1 MAEKEFSYEYNP
13 VKEQKGG
20 VEASKVIWSTK
31 SLGVAVDALAK
42 GLPLKAN
49 PFCGTNTKLLKPEL
63 VYKRTQEE
71 LDDYIKCMNDPI
83 YFAEKCFLMT
93 PNGLSKVTLRDYQ
106 VDYINHL
113 KNNKFSIFLSCRQS
127 GKTQLIDSQIVV
139 RVPRKNISV
148 HFIKLLKEYHY
159 YIDNDDNYVL
169 SLPLFELYNIY
180 SNAFIN
186 KFRYYLYKCRFNI
199 KHNSIKRNIITKCI
213 SLIDFI
219 DYKFI
224 KKEHLIDNYKTIEEI
239 ELDKSIEILTDTG
252 FSPVSRLMLS
262 KPFDIYKI
270 RLENEYWLECADE
283 HIVFDTDFNEVY
295 VEQLHPGDYIQTD
308 QGLQKIVSIEHNN
321 TKVCM
326 GDITVDD
333 SNHRF
338 YSNGILSHNSTTT
351 AIFCLWK
358 ILFNVDKNAL
368 ILSKSGAAGRDLL
381 SKIKDMYLYLP
392 YYLKCGTMKW
402 NQSEISFDNN
412 SSIKTEAFSPTAGVG
427 STVSF
432 LILDEFAWCPPN
444 DVELFYNNII
454 PTVTTMPDANV
465 CIMST
470 QNGFNMF
477 YKLWKSS
484 IEKKSIY
491 APFKVDWYQVPQY
504 NMETKTWE
512 KRTEDWKNK
521 MVGVLG
527 SEEAFYYQYGT
538 QFSASD
544 TCLVSR
550 ETLTRIHKDEILF
563 TARESLISSLFS
575 KFLFVNP
582 EYDVTNFKRKYYIV
596 LVDLAE
602 GGGADYTVFQILEVT
617 VDLLTGKVAFEQV
630 AFWRSNTVDIEKA
643 AVEFWVMMGQL
654 FRSDLS
660 NVIVSIEWN
669 TYGALFYNYICL
681 LNETEN
687 FKDSIWRFNICKEF
701 DISVL
706 CHYKKANMNEE
717 IAGIK
722 NKNAK
727 TIPGIR
733 WSAESKKTGC
743 AMLKMMIEKGE
754 LIIRDIVQIG
764 ELENFE
770 DKNGSGSYKA
780 SYGHDDMMMTL
791 VQLPMVL
798 QTSKYK
804 EFIEDITEH
813 SKLNALGEIQSQR
826 EFNFGDMMEVGF
838 QQSNTPGSIFS
849 DYSSAPW

>member
-1 MAEKEFSYEYNP
+1 MSEKEFSYEYNP

-31 SLGVAVDALAK
+31 SLDVAVDALAK

-127 GKTQLIDSQIVV
+127 GKTQLIDSQIVIKL
-139 RVPRKNISV
+139 PRKNVSTY
-148 HFIKLLKEYHY
+148 FATLLKEYHY
-159 YIDNDDNYVL
+159 YVDNDDNYVL
-169 SLPLFELYNIY
+169 HLPLFELYNMY
-180 SNAFIN
+180 SDGFIN
-186 KFRYYLYKCRFNI
+186 KGRYYLYKLRFNI
-199 KHNSIKRNIITKCI
+199 KGNNIKRNIITKCI

-224 KKEHLIDNYKTIEEI
+224 KKEQLTDNYKTIEEI

-270 RLENEYWLECADE
+270 KLENGYWLECADE
-283 HIVFDTDFNEVY
+283 HIVFDSDFNEIY
-295 VEQLHPGDYIQTD
+295 VNQLHIGDYIQTD
-308 QGLQKIVSIEHNN
+308 KGLQKIIFIERNN

-333 SNHRF
+333 NNHRF

-521 MVGVLG
+521 MIGVLG

-544 TCLVSR
+544 ACLVSR

-563 TARESLISSLFS
+563 TAREALISSLFS

-582 EYDVTNFKRKYYIV
+582 EYDVTNFKNKYYIV

-617 VDLLTGKVAFEQV
+617 VNTITGKATFEQV

-643 AVEFWVMMGQL
+643 AVEFWVMIGQL

-681 LNETEN
+681 LNEPEN

-770 DKNGSGSYKA
+770 DKTGSGSYKA

-798 QTSKYK
+798 QTGKYK
-804 EFIEDITEH
+804 EFIEDIIERT
-813 SKLNALGEIQSQR
+813 KLNTLGELQSQR
-826 EFNFGDMMEVGF
+826 DFNFGDMMEVGF
-838 QQSNTPGSIFS
+838 QQSNTNGSIFS
-849 DYSSAPW
+849 DYTSAPW

>member
-1 MAEKEFSYEYNP
+1 
-13 VKEQKGG
+13 
-20 VEASKVIWSTK
+20 
-31 SLGVAVDALAK
+31 
-42 GLPLKAN
+42 
-49 PFCGTNTKLLKPEL
+49 
-63 VYKRTQEE
+63 
-71 LDDYIKCMNDPI
+71 
-83 YFAEKCFLMT
+83 
-93 PNGLSKVTLRDYQ
+93 
-106 VDYINHL
+106 
-113 KNNKFSIFLSCRQS
+113 
-127 GKTQLIDSQIVV
+127 
-139 RVPRKNISV
+139 
-148 HFIKLLKEYHY
+148 
-159 YIDNDDNYVL
+159 
-169 SLPLFELYNIY
+169 
-180 SNAFIN
+180 
-186 KFRYYLYKCRFNI
+186 
-199 KHNSIKRNIITKCI
+199 
-213 SLIDFI
+213 
-219 DYKFI
+219 
-224 KKEHLIDNYKTIEEI
+224 
-239 ELDKSIEILTDTG
+239 
-252 FSPVSRLMLS
+252 
-262 KPFDIYKI
+262 
-270 RLENEYWLECADE
+270 
-283 HIVFDTDFNEVY
+283 
-295 VEQLHPGDYIQTD
+295 
-308 QGLQKIVSIEHNN
+308 
-321 TKVCM
+321 
-326 GDITVDD
+326 
-333 SNHRF
+333 
-338 YSNGILSHNSTTT
+338 
-351 AIFCLWK
+351 
-358 ILFNVDKNAL
+358 
-368 ILSKSGAAGRDLL
+368 
-381 SKIKDMYLYLP
+381 
-392 YYLKCGTMKW
+392 MKW

-412 SSIKTEAFSPTAGVG
+412 SSIKTEAFSPTAGLG
-427 STVSF
+427 STISF

-477 YKLWKSS
+477 YKLWKNS

-521 MVGVLG
+521 MIGVLG

-544 TCLVSR
+544 ACLVSR
-550 ETLTRIHKDEILF
+550 EMLTKIHQTEILF
-563 TARESLISSLFS
+563 TAREELVSSLYS

-582 EYDVTNFKRKYYIV
+582 EYDTANFKIKYYIV

-602 GGGADYTVFQILEVT
+602 GGGADYTVFQILEVN
-617 VDLLTGKVAFEQV
+617 VNPITGKVTFEQV

-681 LNETEN
+681 LNEPEN
-687 FKDSIWRFNICKEF
+687 FKDSIWRFNICREF
-701 DISVL
+701 DTSVL

-733 WSAESKKTGC
+733 WSGESKKTGC

-798 QTSKYK
+798 QTGKYK
-804 EFIEDITEH
+804 EFIEDISER
-813 SKLNALGEIQSQR
+813 SKLDSLGELQSQR
-826 EFNFGDMMEVGF
+826 EFNYGDMTEVGF
-838 QQSNTPGSIFS
+838 QQSNTSGSIFS
-849 DYSSAPW
+849 DYTSAPW

>member
-1 MAEKEFSYEYNP
+1 MAEKEFTWDYDP
-13 VKEQKGG
+13 VKQPKGG
-20 VEASKVIWSTK
+20 VEASKVVWSTK
-31 SLGVAVDALAK
+31 SLNAAVDALKK

-49 PFCGTNTKLLKPEL
+49 PFCGTNTMLLKPDL
-63 VYKRTQEE
+63 VYKRTEE
-71 LDDYIKCMNDPI
+71 EVEDYIKCMQDPI

-93 PNGLSKVTLRDYQ
+93 PNGLQPVKMRDYQ
-106 VDYINHL
+106 IEYLQNL
-113 KNNKFSIFLSCRQS
+113 KTYRFNILRACRQA
-127 GKTQLIDSQIVV
+127 GKCQLIDSQIVIKLPV
-139 RVPRKNISV
+139 KNINT
-148 HFIKLLKEYHY
+148 HFVKLLKEYHY
-159 YIDNDDNYVL
+159 YIDDDGNYVVCI
-169 SLPLFELYNIY
+169 PLFELYNMY
-180 SNAFIN
+180 SNGFIN
-186 KFRYYLYKCRFNI
+186 KCRYQLYRLRFNI
-199 KHNSIKRNIITKCI
+199 KHDGIKRNIITKCI

-224 KKEHLIDNYKTIEEI
+224 KKEYLIDNYKTIDEI

-270 RLENEYWLECADE
+270 TLENGYYLECADE
-283 HIVFDTDFNEVY
+283 HIVFYSDFYEKY
-295 VEQLHPGDYIQTD
+295 VGQLHIGDYIQTD
-308 QGLQKIVSIEHNN
+308 QGPQRIISIEHNN

-333 SNHRF
+333 DNHRF
-338 YSNGILSHNSTTT
+338 YSNGILSHNSVTT
-351 AIFCLWK
+351 AIFGLWK
-358 ILFNVDKNAL
+358 ILFCNDRNGV
-368 ILSKSGAAGRDLL
+368 ILSKSGPAGKDLL
-381 SKIKDMYLYLP
+381 KKVKDMYLYLP
-392 YYLKCGTMKW
+392 YYLKCGTLKW

-412 SSIKTEAFSPTAGVG
+412 SSLSTEAFSPTACLGK
-427 STVSF
+427 SLNL

-444 DVELFYNNII
+444 DVDLFYENVI
-454 PTVTTMPDANV
+454 PTVTTLPDSNV
-465 CIMST
+465 CICST
-470 QNGFNMF
+470 QNGFNKF
-477 YKLWKSS
+477 YQIFNSAITGKSMYHPQT
-484 IEKKSIY
+484 I
-491 APFKVDWYQVPQY
+491 DWWQVPNY
-504 NMETKTWE
+504 NLETGQWE
-512 KRTEDWKNK
+512 PRTEEWKQ
-521 MVGVLG
+521 MMIGVLG
-527 SEEAFYYQYGT
+527 SEEAFNYQYGT

-544 TCLVSR
+544 ACLVSR
-550 ETLTRIHKDEILF
+550 ETLKKIHKDEILF
-563 TARESLISSLFS
+563 EAKEELVSSLYS

-582 EYDVTNFKRKYYIV
+582 EYDTANFKIKYYIV

-602 GGGADYTVFQILEVT
+602 GGGADYTVFQILEVN
-617 VDLLTGKVAFEQV
+617 VNPITGKVTFEQV

-654 FRSDLS
+654 FRADLS

-681 LNETEN
+681 LNEPEN
-687 FKDSIWRFNICKEF
+687 FKDSIWRFNICREF
-701 DISVL
+701 DTAVL

-733 WSAESKKTGC
+733 WSGESKKTGC

-770 DKNGSGSYKA
+770 DKTGSGSYKA

-798 QTSKYK
+798 QTGKYK

-813 SKLNALGEIQSQR
+813 SKLNTLDELQSQR
-826 EFNFGDMMEVGF
+826 EFNYGDMMEVGF
-838 QQSNTPGSIFS
+838 QQSNTPGSIFN
-849 DYSSAPW
+849 DYTSTPW

>member
-13 VKEQKGG
+13 VKEIKGG

-31 SLGVAVDALAK
+31 SLNAAVDALTK

-106 VDYINHL
+106 VDYLNHL

-127 GKTQLIDSQIVV
+127 GKTQLIDSQIVIKL
-139 RVPRKNISV
+139 PRKTINV
-148 HFIKLLKEYHY
+148 RFVNLLKDYQY
-159 YIDNDDNYVL
+159 YEDNDDNYIL
-169 SLPLFELYNIY
+169 CIPLFELYNIY
-180 SNAFIN
+180 SNEFIN
-186 KFRYYLYKCRFNI
+186 KCRYHLYKLRFNI
-199 KHNSIKRNIITKCI
+199 KHNDIKRNIITKCI

-224 KKEHLIDNYKTIEEI
+224 KKEHLTDNYKTIEEI

-252 FSPVSRLMLS
+252 FSHVSKLMLS

-270 RLENEYWLECADE
+270 TLENGYWLECADE
-283 HIVFDTDFNEVY
+283 HIVFDTDFNEIY
-295 VEQLHPGDYIQTD
+295 VDQLHTGDYIQTD
-308 QGLQKIVSIEHNN
+308 QGLQKIISIEHNN

-326 GDITVDD
+326 GDITVDAD
-333 SNHRF
+333 NHRF

-368 ILSKSGAAGRDLL
+368 ILSKSGPAGRDLL
-381 SKIKDMYLYLP
+381 AKIKDMYLYLP

-412 SSIKTEAFSPTAGVG
+412 SSIKTEAFSPTAGLG
-427 STVSF
+427 STISF

-477 YKLWKSS
+477 YKLWKNS

-512 KRTEDWKNK
+512 KRTEEWKNK
-521 MVGVLG
+521 MIGVLG

-544 TCLVSR
+544 ACLVSR
-550 ETLTRIHKDEILF
+550 ETLTKIHQSEILF
-563 TARESLISSLFS
+563 TSREELVSSLYS

-582 EYDVTNFKRKYYIV
+582 EYDVTNFKNKYYIV

-602 GGGADYTVFQILEVT
+602 GGGADYTVFQILEVK
-617 VDLLTGKVAFEQV
+617 VNSITGKVTFEQV

-654 FRSDLS
+654 FRTDLS

-701 DISVL
+701 DTSVL

-770 DKNGSGSYKA
+770 DKTGSGSYKA

-798 QTSKYK
+798 QTGKYK
-804 EFIEDITEH
+804 EFIEDISER
-813 SKLNALGEIQSQR
+813 SKLDSLGELQSQR
-826 EFNFGDMMEVGF
+826 DFNFGDMMEVGF
-838 QQSNTPGSIFS
+838 QQSNTSGSIFN
-849 DYSSAPW
+849 DYTSAPW